1 MALQGSGQISIND
14 IYNEMVNGGQ
24 YEAGGQRSL
33 GALSTAAG
41 KSAPHGMSE
50 FYGYNASGGATTYT
64 ASCTFSVR
72 TDGGG
77 GLLDMGDQPASIS
90 AKMNVYKNGELEIAR
105 RISDTGSFTF
115 SAGDTL
121 EMYSTADG
129 TGEILIDHKILNGTF
144 FYLDENTAADGTVDL
159 SSTITAP
166 ANNIEIRFNIK

>member
-24 YEAGGQRSL
+24 YEVGGERSL

-41 KSAPHGMSE
+41 KSAPHEMSD
-50 FYGYNASGGATTYT
+50 FYGYNAGGGAATYT

-72 TDGGG
+72 STGGG
-77 GLLDMGDQPASIS
+77 GDFMTTDQTIA
-90 AKMNVYKNGELEIAR
+90 ANMQVYKNGVLAIGR
-105 RISDTGSFTF
+105 RSSDTGSFTF

-121 EMYSTADG
+121 NMYSTAEGVD
-129 TGEILIDHKILNGTF
+129 GEILIDHKILNGTF
-144 FYLDENTAADGTVDL
+144 FYLDQNTAAEGSVEL

>member
-72 TDGGG
+72 TDGGAG
-77 GLLDMGDQPASIS
+77 DSMLDQPASIR
-90 AKMNVYKNGELEIAR
+90 AKMDVYKNGELEIGMR
-105 RISDTGSFTF
+105 ETGTDSFTF

-121 EMYSTADG
+121 EMYSNAEDE
-129 TGEILIDHKILNGTF
+129 GEISIYHEIFNGTF
-144 FYLDENTAADGTVDL
+144 FYLEETTAADGSVQL

-166 ANNIEIRFNIK
+166 ANNIEIRFNIR